1 LKGEIDMEY
10 QIVGRGIEVTP
21 AMRSAAI
28 KKISYFEKYFNSDYP
43 VRCVVTFS
51 VGHLDQT
58 VEINIHS
65 KETDLRAK
73 VLASD
78 AYEAIDL
85 AMAKLEKQMRKMKTQ
100 LINAKSKKNSLAEDM
115 RLDMLEEDR
124 SEDEDINKIVK
135 KKKILLT
142 PMDTSEALAR
152 MEALDHSFFIYI
164 DSTTQKRCVLYKRE
178 EGDFGLI
185 ELDE

>member
-1 LKGEIDMEY
+1 MDY

-21 AMRSAAI
+21 AMKAQAI
-28 KKISYFEKYFNSDYP
+28 KKISRLEKYFDPSHQ

-65 KETDLRAK
+65 KDTALRAK
-73 VLASD
+73 VRADD
-78 AYEAIDL
+78 AYAAVDI
-85 AMAKLEKQMRKMKTQ
+85 AMDKLEKQIRKMKTQ
-100 LINAKSKKNSLAEDM
+100 VVNLQKRNSLAEDM
-115 RLDMLEEDR
+115 RLDMVKAEPEEEDI
-124 SEDEDINKIVK
+124 DKIVK
-135 KKKILLT
+135 RKVLALT
-142 PMDTSEALAR
+142 PMDTEEALAR

-164 DSTTQKRCVLYKRE
+164 DSETQKKCVLYKRE

-185 ELDE
+185 EIDDK